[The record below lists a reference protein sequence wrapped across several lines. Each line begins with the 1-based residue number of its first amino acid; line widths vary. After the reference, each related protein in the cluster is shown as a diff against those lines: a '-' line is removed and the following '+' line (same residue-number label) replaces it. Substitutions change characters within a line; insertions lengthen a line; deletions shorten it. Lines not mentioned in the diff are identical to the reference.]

1 MCAAPDRGGWACAG
15 RETPAY
21 RLPIYNKYVIRSF
34 RDAETEKIFWGI
46 RSRKF
51 QAIEKVAV
59 RKLFQLY
66 AARSLHDLRAPG
78 NSLEALKDD
87 RAGQHS
93 IRVNDRCRLCFVW
106 EDGDAYHVEIV
117 DYH

>member
-1 MCAAPDRGGWACAG
+1 
-15 RETPAY
+15 
-21 RLPIYNKYVIRSF
+21 VIRSF
-34 RDAETEKIFWGI
+34 RDAEAEKIFHGI
-46 RSRKF
+46 GSKKF

-66 AARSLHDLRAPG
+66 AARSLHDLRSPG

-87 RAGQHS
+87 RAGQHG
-93 IRVNDRCRLCFVW
+93 IRINDRYRLCFVW
-106 EDGDAYHVEIV
+106 KNGDAYHVEIV

>member
-1 MCAAPDRGGWACAG
+1 
-15 RETPAY
+15 
-21 RLPIYNKYVIRSF
+21 VIRSF
-34 RDAETEKIFWGI
+34 RDAETERVFLGI

-51 QAIEKVAV
+51 QGIEKVAA

-78 NSLEALKDD
+78 NSLEALTDD
-87 RAGQHS
+87 RAGQHG
-93 IRVNDRCRLCFVW
+93 IRINDRYRLCFVW
-106 EDGDAYHVEIV
+106 ENGDAYRVEIV

>member
-1 MCAAPDRGGWACAG
+1 MRPMVPDI
-15 RETPAY
+15 Y
-21 RLPIYNKYVIRSF
+21 RLPIYNKGVIRSF
-34 RDAETEKIFWGI
+34 RDAETKKIFLGI
-46 RSRKF
+46 RSKKF
-51 QAIEKVAV
+51 QAIQKVAA

-78 NSLEALKDD
+78 NSLEPLKDD

-93 IRVNDRCRLCFVW
+93 IRINDRYRLCFVW
-106 EDGDAYHVEIV
+106 QNGDANRVEIV